1 MESLRFENNDKIE
14 GNAAI
19 IQLALQEALRELQE
33 QKQINHQLSIKVL
46 VLQEKYDKIKEI
58 CQQSKT
64 SKKAKAI
71 LKELG
76 E

>member
-1 MESLRFENNDKIE
+1 MKLLDFNNKDKIE

-58 CQQSKT
+58 
-64 SKKAKAI
+64 I
-71 LKELG
+71 REV
-76 E
+76 ED